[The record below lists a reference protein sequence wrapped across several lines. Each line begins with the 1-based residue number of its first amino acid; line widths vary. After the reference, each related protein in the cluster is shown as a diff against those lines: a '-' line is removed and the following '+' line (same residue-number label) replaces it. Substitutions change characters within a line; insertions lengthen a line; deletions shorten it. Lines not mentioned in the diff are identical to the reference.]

1 MEDFIVAKTQ
11 GIAGCSVCHHA
22 MRMPTGHSLARC
34 SRCGHEV
41 YYRKPKSLSMTWAM
55 VLTGFVLF
63 VLANVY
69 PIMTVMYLGSQST
82 DTIMSGVIALID
94 MGMIGIAM
102 IVFIASIA
110 VPLLK
115 LLALLILLVMVEKKI
130 SLNKH
135 QSALAY
141 RVVEV
146 IGKWSMLD
154 LFVVSILVTLVDLG
168 GIASITAGTGATAFS
183 AVVVVTM
190 LAAHAFDPK
199 LIWDLETEEKHQT
212 GSSFIQ
218 SSSIASFKEES

>member
-1 MEDFIVAKTQ
+1 MDQFVVAKDQ
-11 GIAGCSVCHHA
+11 GLVGCSVCHHT
-22 MRMPTGHSLARC
+22 MKMPAEQSFAQC
-34 SRCGHEV
+34 SRCGHKV
-41 YYRKPKSLSMTWAM
+41 FFRQPKSVSTTWSL

-69 PIMTVMYLGSQST
+69 PIMTVTYLGSEST
-82 DTIMSGVIALID
+82 DTIISGVIALID
-94 MGMIGIAM
+94 MDMVAIAM

-115 LLALLILLVMVEKKI
+115 LLALLILLIVVDRKI
-130 SLNKH
+130 PLNQH

-141 RVVEV
+141 RIVEV

-183 AVVVVTM
+183 AVVVITM
-190 LAAHAFDPK
+190 MAAHAFDPK
-199 LIWDLETEEKHQT
+199 LIWDLDTRLDPTNPTK
-212 GSSFIQ
+212 I
-218 SSSIASFKEES
+218 KEES

>member
-1 MEDFIVAKTQ
+1 MDFADVAKNQ
-11 GIAGCSVCHHA
+11 GIASCSVCHQVA
-22 MRMPTGHSLARC
+22 YMPDGRSIARC
-34 SRCGHEV
+34 GRCGHEV
-41 YYRKPKSLSMTWAM
+41 YFRKPQSLSMTWSL

-69 PIMTVMYLGSQST
+69 PIMTVTYLGSQST
-82 DTIMSGVIALID
+82 DTIISGVIALMD
-94 MGMIGIAM
+94 MGMIAIAL

-115 LLALLILLVMVEKKI
+115 LIALLMLLVMVSRKVP
-130 SLNKH
+130 LNKH

-141 RVVEV
+141 RVVEI

-183 AVVVVTM
+183 AVVVITM

-199 LIWDLETEEKHQT
+199 LIWDLETDSN
-212 GSSFIQ
+212 SSCLRLEG
-218 SSSIASFKEES
+218 KDRD